1 MLLSLSIKFLSIF
14 FSSFGDKAKSFKPS
28 FLRMWKEDIQICST
42 LIYVTSKLSRSNI
55 FCINFQKSALPKVLQ
70 IHQKITSFTVFF
82 LAEVKLAVSSHIKYS
97 LQAYWAV
104 SIRELHMSLWRPWTE
119 IREAAVS
126 QVGSI
131 VDPSHCQ
138 QLAFDLRW
146 AECCE
151 EWKLNLKHQ
160 VLNRTCEQI

>member
-1 MLLSLSIKFLSIF
+1 MHKFSKIGSAEGF
-14 FSSFGDKAKSFKPS
+14 TNSSKN
-28 FLRMWKEDIQICST
+28 
-42 LIYVTSKLSRSNI
+42 NI
-55 FCINFQKSALPKVLQ
+55 FYC
-70 IHQKITSFTVFF
+70 FF

-138 QLAFDLRW
+138 QLAFDLR
-146 AECCE
+146 
-151 EWKLNLKHQ
+151 
-160 VLNRTCEQI
+160 